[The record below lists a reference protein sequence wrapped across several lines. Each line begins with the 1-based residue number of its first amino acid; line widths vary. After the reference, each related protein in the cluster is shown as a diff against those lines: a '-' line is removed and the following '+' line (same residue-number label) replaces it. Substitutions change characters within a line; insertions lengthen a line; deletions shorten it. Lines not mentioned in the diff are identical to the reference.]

1 MFFED
6 YEIGQVFDEEIEDV
20 IFSEEEIIEVSEK
33 YDPRDIH
40 VDKKA
45 ARESRFG
52 ELIAP
57 GAYANLV
64 LWAARVRTGI
74 DKDGVI
80 AGTQIL
86 SCKWLRPV
94 LANTRYRVKVEIV
107 GKKKRKGRNDGLVD
121 FKMTAE
127 NPKGEIVTEYIAQ
140 ALVRYRVNV

>member
-20 IFSEEEIIEVSEK
+20 IFSEEEIIEVSKK

-40 VDKKA
+40 VDMKA

-64 LWAARVRTGI
+64 LWAAWVRTGI
-74 DKDGVI
+74 DRDGVI

-94 LANTRYRVKVEIV
+94 LANTRYSVKVEIV
-107 GKKKRKGRNDGLVD
+107 GKKKREGRHDGLVD

-127 NPKGEIVTEYIAQ
+127 NPQGEIVTEYIAQ
-140 ALVRYRVNV
+140 ALVKSRVNV

>member
-6 YEIGQVFDEEIEDV
+6 YELGQVFDEEIEDV
-20 IFSEEEIIEVSEK
+20 IFSEEEIIEVSKK

-40 VDKKA
+40 VDMKA

-64 LWAARVRTGI
+64 LWAAWVRTGI
-74 DKDGVI
+74 DRDGVI

-107 GKKKRKGRNDGLVD
+107 GKKKREGRNDGLVD

-140 ALVRYRVNV
+140 ALVKSRVNV

>member
-6 YEIGQVFDEEIEDV
+6 YELGQVFDEEIEDV
-20 IFSEEEIIEVSEK
+20 IFSEEEIIEVSKK

-40 VDKKA
+40 VDMKA

-64 LWAARVRTGI
+64 LWAAWVRTGI
-74 DKDGVI
+74 DRDGVI

-94 LANTRYRVKVEIV
+94 LANTRYRVKVGIV
-107 GKKKRKGRNDGLVD
+107 GKKKREGRNDGLVD

-127 NPKGEIVTEYIAQ
+127 NPQGEIVTEYIAQ
-140 ALVRYRVNV
+140 ALVKSRVNV

>member
-6 YEIGQVFDEEIEDV
+6 YELGQVFDEEIEDV
-20 IFSEEEIIEVSEK
+20 IFSEEEIIEVSKK

-40 VDKKA
+40 VDMKA

-64 LWAARVRTGI
+64 LWAAWVRTGI
-74 DKDGVI
+74 DRDGVI

-107 GKKKRKGRNDGLVD
+107 GKKKREGRHDELVD

-127 NPKGEIVTEYIAQ
+127 NTQGEIVTEYIAQ
-140 ALVRYRVNV
+140 ALVKSRVNV

>member
-6 YEIGQVFDEEIEDV
+6 YELGQVFDEEIEDV
-20 IFSEEEIIEVSEK
+20 IFSEEEIIEVSKK

-57 GAYANLV
+57 GAFANLV
-64 LWAARVRTGI
+64 LWAAWVRTGI
-74 DKDGVI
+74 DKDGVV
-80 AGTQIL
+80 AGTAVL
-86 SCKWLRPV
+86 SCKWLSPV

-121 FKMTAE
+121 FKMTVE
-127 NPKGEIVTEYIAQ
+127 NPQGEIVTEYIAQ
-140 ALVRYRVNV
+140 ALVKSRANV